1 MRDTDEESEDEKIR
15 SSGFFLNARGVLTC
29 DFRP

>member
-15 SSGFFLNARGVLTC
+15 SSVFFNARGVLTC